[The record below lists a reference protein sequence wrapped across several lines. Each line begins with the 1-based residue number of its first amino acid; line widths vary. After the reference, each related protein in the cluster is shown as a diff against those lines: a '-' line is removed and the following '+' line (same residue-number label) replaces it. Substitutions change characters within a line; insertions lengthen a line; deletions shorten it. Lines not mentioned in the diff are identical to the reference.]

1 MVCVKMYRY
10 NCIVTPLVVDLL
22 QSLSFLNLQTMSF
35 NNRLILGTL
44 SGGSVIISLKGSEDS
59 KKFRKNASNACLPDL
74 PIFVQ

>member
-1 MVCVKMYRY
+1 
-10 NCIVTPLVVDLL
+10 
-22 QSLSFLNLQTMSF
+22 MSF

-74 PIFVQ
+74 AIFVAYKLKVTSSTVMPAPASTYMHQEPACRIS